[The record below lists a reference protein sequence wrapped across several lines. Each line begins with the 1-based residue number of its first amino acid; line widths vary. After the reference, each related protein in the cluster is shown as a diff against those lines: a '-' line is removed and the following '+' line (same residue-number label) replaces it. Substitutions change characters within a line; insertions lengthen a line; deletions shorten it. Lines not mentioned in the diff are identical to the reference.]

1 MILQIDKTAG
11 VKTPSNV
18 PSFELSGAELPCLT
32 AIDLCLLFR
41 VSLRTGFCMIP
52 ECTVGSI
59 GLATLGRPRRC
70 PEDVAVAEVRLSNP
84 VEPI

>member
-1 MILQIDKTAG
+1 
-11 VKTPSNV
+11 
-18 PSFELSGAELPCLT
+18 
-32 AIDLCLLFR
+32 
-41 VSLRTGFCMIP
+41 MIP